1 MCHCTNEI
9 YYSNGLPQSQCHK
22 KIPLAGLMD
31 SAVSTA
37 MDPACQR
44 RVNARPAADNR
55 SSYLYISRYLCYHN
69 FVLYYILY
77 YTIISCALAH
87 MESKVETVSFCF
99 DIIPQFRA
107 PWRTWNQKSKQRPS
121 VSILYHNFVRSGAH
135 GIKSRNSVLLFRY
148 YTMSHGEDL
157 FQWFLERVILET
169 SKRILMGGGK
179 LWQKS

>member
-9 YYSNGLPQSQCHK
+9 YYSNGLTQSQCHK

-44 RVNARPAADNR
+44 RANVRPAADNR
-55 SSYLYISRYLCYHN
+55 SSYLDTPRCLCYHN

-77 YTIISCALAH
+77 YTI
-87 MESKVETVSFCF
+87 FC
-99 DIIPQFRA
+99 IILYF
-107 PWRTWNQKSKQRPS
+107 
-121 VSILYHNFVRSGAH
+121 VLYHNFVRSGAH

-148 YTMSHGEDL
+148 YTTISCALAHMESK
-157 FQWFLERVILET
+157 VET
-169 SKRILMGGGK
+169 VSFCFDIIP
-179 LWQKS
+179 

>member
-9 YYSNGLPQSQCHK
+9 YYSNGLTQSQCHK

-55 SSYLYISRYLCYHN
+55 SSCLYISRYLCYHN

-107 PWRTWNQKSKQRPS
+107 PWRTWNQKSKQCPS
-121 VSILYHNFVRSGAH
+121 VSILYHEPWGGTSFNGSWNAWFSKHPKGYLCEEENYGRNH
-135 GIKSRNSVLLFRY
+135 EGI
-148 YTMSHGEDL
+148 
-157 FQWFLERVILET
+157 
-169 SKRILMGGGK
+169 
-179 LWQKS
+179 